1 MRFWG
6 WQRGVAIV
14 VLACVMIAE
23 VAVATSAGA
32 TLLLRNGA
40 HPAGAV
46 LSTTTLAIRPTT
58 TTTSTTSTTTPT
70 TTTVARPK
78 PAPLPL
84 PRPKPVV
91 HAAVKPLATPKPQTA
106 QLTVAP
112 GPAGCP
118 GALGGIRW
126 PGSWHVVCE
135 GGRSGL
141 LGLTY
146 PSGTTYLYVRAGE
159 SDSYLRI
166 VALHEAGHAW
176 DFARLNSA
184 KIAQWCASRGCDAAH
199 FFSGGGSSSGYR
211 EPGGAED
218 WASSWDACHGGSYH
232 RSYLGL
238 PAPSAAQCALQNQ
251 LTGY

>member
-32 TLLLRNGA
+32 SLLLRNGA

-58 TTTSTTSTTTPT
+58 TTSTTSTTRPT

-78 PAPLPL
+78 PAALPL
-84 PRPKPVV
+84 PKPKPVAHV
-91 HAAVKPLATPKPQTA
+91 AAKPPAAPKPQTA

-118 GALGGIRW
+118 SVLGGIRW

-146 PSGTTYLYVRAGE
+146 PSGTTYLYVRASE
-159 SDSYLRI
+159 SGSYLRI

-238 PAPSAAQCALQNQ
+238 PAPS
-251 LTGY
+251 